1 MERVHLSAGAHR
13 VDKGGGGGGG
23 GKLAKDV
30 LSMRQEVSELHYG
43 KGL

>member
-30 LSMRQEVSELHYG
+30 LSMRQEVSELHYA